1 MYLVLL
7 KVRTPFIPA
16 AVLQKREATMEV
28 EKVRR
33 KLERDLELEQ
43 GRDYIIDLR
52 SRMHKRIM
60 AFVNNFSCS
69 KFCSIRNLGS

>member
-1 MYLVLL
+1 MTRVMVLL

-52 SRMHKRIM
+52 SKCTGECWLLCKHIFM
-60 AFVNNFSCS
+60 F
-69 KFCSIRNLGS
+69 KFN